1 MGVLLP
7 ITLFAHSVL
16 HVGSRSRPLG
26 LSPRSLRAL
35 AMSATKG
42 PLVVDQFCFR
52 QFDDPTYAGTR
63 IAMSKAEFEAH
74 ANAHFMAHPDCLVD
88 GYAPFCKHIFMENCV
103 GATLPYVALTPELE
117 PHVRSGYEARNEK
130 ELAVLVRWIPAS
142 AVQPKTARYL
152 DLILY
157 SREQIRK
164 ESAAM
169 GEADLDDA
177 PWGIISIKAQD
188 EPHEILMSPITMM
201 RNALGVEHGGSG
213 VAIDSEKYAASVA
226 FWQKHVVLR

>member
-1 MGVLLP
+1 MFAALLVAAGTTP
-7 ITLFAHSVL
+7 RHA
-16 HVGSRSRPLG
+16 RSAA
-26 LSPRSLRAL
+26 SAT
-35 AMSATKG
+35 MSAAK
-42 PLVVDQFCFR
+42 PPALVVDQFCFR
-52 QFDDPTYAGTR
+52 QFDDPAYAGTR
-63 IAMSKAEFEAH
+63 IAMPMAEFAAR
-74 ANAHFMAHPDCLVD
+74 ANAHFAAHPDCLVD

-117 PHVRSGYEARNEK
+117 PLVRSAYEARSDK
-130 ELAVLVRWIPAS
+130 ELAVLSRWVPAS
-142 AVQPKTARYL
+142 AVRPKVAKYL

-169 GEADLDDA
+169 GEADEADA

-188 EPHEILMSPITMM
+188 EPHEILMNPITMM

-213 VAIDSEKYAASVA
+213 VPVDREKYAASVD
-226 FWQKHVVLR
+226 FWQRHVVLR